1 MKKLIKALLKLVSSA
16 LCIVLCAAVIA
27 GVIFGVQGY
36 NMYRDAVNEE
46 SISDRVDEIQK
57 GENYVTFDQLPSIY
71 VDAVISVEDHRF
83 WEHGGIDLIAILRA
97 AVNDIKAMDYVEGG
111 STITQQIAKNMLFTQ
126 EKEFQRKF
134 AEVFAAFEIE
144 SLYDKEEIFEIYVNT
159 IYFGSGYY
167 GIYDAAMG
175 YFGKEPKDLT
185 DAEAVMLAGLPNAPS
200 NYSPNVSP
208 ELAVERMEQVL
219 ESMVENKLIDQAIA
233 DELVNQWYSENV
245 LYT

>member
-208 ELAVERMEQVL
+208 ELAVERMKQVL

>member
-83 WEHGGIDLIAILRA
+83 WEHGGIDPIAILRA

-134 AEVFAAFEIE
+134 AEIFAAFEIE

-185 DAEAVMLAGLPNAPS
+185 NAEAVMLAGLPNAPS

-245 LYT
+245 LYV

>member
-208 ELAVERMEQVL
+208 ELAVERMKQVL

-233 DELVNQWYSENV
+233 DELVNQYSENV

>member
-16 LCIVLCAAVIA
+16 LCIVLCAVVIA

>member
-57 GENYVTFDQLPSIY
+57 RENYVTFDQLPSIY

-134 AEVFAAFEIE
+134 AEIFAAFEIE

-185 DAEAVMLAGLPNAPS
+185 NAEAVMLAGLPNAPS

-245 LYT
+245 LYV

>member
-111 STITQQIAKNMLFTQ
+111 STIIQQIAKNMLFTQ

>member
-134 AEVFAAFEIE
+134 AEVFAAFEIK

-208 ELAVERMEQVL
+208 ELAVERMRQVL

>member
-16 LCIVLCAAVIA
+16 LCIVLCAVVIA

-57 GENYVTFDQLPSIY
+57 EENYVTFDQLPSIY